1 MKLGMN
7 DMRARGYRVTIQRR
21 DFEKIRKFDN

>member
-7 DMRARGYRVTIQRR
+7 DMRLQSESV
-21 DFEKIRKFDN
+21 DFE